1 MWRYSREGAAG
12 YDAVSVFGV
21 GTLVRY
27 NHIHEGQYNA
37 IRYQVIIMNRFQIK
51 MIEKYFKNI
60 SNQCLLLRLFSGCIC
75 KCLIY
80 SKTAMAQTHFNL

>member
-12 YDAVSVFGV
+12 YDAVSAFGV

-37 IRYQVIIMNRFQIK
+37 IRYQVIIINRFQI
-51 MIEKYFKNI
+51 EKNI
-60 SNQCLLLRLFSGCIC
+60 SKKFQNQCLLLRLFSWCIC

-80 SKTAMAQTHFNL
+80 SKTAMTQTHFDL

>member
-1 MWRYSREGAAG
+1 MVEDNIMWRYSREGAAG

-51 MIEKYFKNI
+51 NDREIFQKYFKINV
-60 SNQCLLLRLFSGCIC
+60 CFL
-75 KCLIY
+75 
-80 SKTAMAQTHFNL
+80 

>member
-12 YDAVSVFGV
+12 YDAVSAFGV

-37 IRYQVIIMNRFQIK
+37 IRYQVIITNPFQNQKDREILN
-51 MIEKYFKNI
+51 KYFEINVCFLGYLGKAI
-60 SNQCLLLRLFSGCIC
+60 
-75 KCLIY
+75 
-80 SKTAMAQTHFNL
+80 

>member
-12 YDAVSVFGV
+12 YDAVSAFGV

-37 IRYQVIIMNRFQIK
+37 IRYQVIIMNRFQIQRN
-51 MIEKYFKNI
+51 ISKYFKTNV
-60 SNQCLLLRLFSGCIC
+60 CFLVYLLGAFVS
-75 KCLIY
+75 
-80 SKTAMAQTHFNL
+80 A